1 VSGNVVKSS
10 RFEVLATSHQ
20 ATLVIDRN
28 GTLQYLSDRSANL
41 LECDAE
47 ESIGMSLW
55 EIAAS
60 WEEPLSIAFAPL
72 HDGQRGQTLELY
84 HDETKH
90 WFNLIPVPH
99 NELIVIYLEQI
110 KDDNASRGIREQVH
124 DKFRDQVRE
133 QSGTV
138 ESVRRDRQHD
148 ALHDSL
154 TGFAN
159 RFGLLDILG
168 HSSIW
173 KDGTFLLLDI
183 DRFQRLNDSFGP
195 RFGDDLLI
203 AFSQRLQH
211 ALRPDDIMAR
221 LGGDEFALI
230 LDIRVEEAKLVAE
243 RLQKSLEHPFL
254 VHGSEVALSVS
265 IGILG
270 ELRSYD
276 SKEDLLRDA
285 DLSLHHAKR
294 LGKSKIAVFDPAL
307 RDELLARVA
316 LEKSLKEAIIKR
328 ELEVYYQPI
337 FDLRSNALVGLE
349 TLSRWHRPEGTIS
362 PATFIRIA
370 EETGFIL
377 DIDKWMIDSA
387 CKQMAVWENQG
398 FATAPLNVNVSGSHF
413 AETDMASHFQHVL
426 ETHDIRP
433 SQIHLELT
441 ETVLMDE
448 GKQTQQTLQDLQRLG
463 IKLHID
469 DFGTGYASLSY
480 LQRFS
485 AHGLKIDRSF
495 IAGLKERKSYELI
508 RAIIAMAH
516 ALNMKVV
523 AEGIETPW
531 QLEQLKDLGCDYGQ
545 GYLLAKPQPAQ
556 NIEPLLALVTPTGL
570 AGTHQA
576 LFKN

>member
-1 VSGNVVKSS
+1 VSGNVVNSS

-20 ATLVIDRN
+20 ATLVIARD
-28 GTLQYLSDRSANL
+28 GTLQYLCDRTAKL
-41 LECDAE
+41 LECDVE

-55 EIAAS
+55 DIAAS
-60 WEEPLSIAFAPL
+60 WQEPLSNTFSPL
-72 HDGQRGQTLELY
+72 TNSQRGQTLELY
-84 HDETKH
+84 HNETKY
-90 WFNLIPVPH
+90 WFSLTPVPH
-99 NELIVIYLEQI
+99 GELIVVYLEQI
-110 KDDNASRGIREQVH
+110 KDGNVSRGIREQVH

-133 QSGTV
+133 QSGNV

-168 HSSIW
+168 HSGKW
-173 KDGTFLLLDI
+173 RDGTFLLLDI

-221 LGGDEFALI
+221 LGGDEFALV
-230 LDIRVEEAKLVAE
+230 LDINVEEAKLVAE

-254 VHGSEVALSVS
+254 VHGSEVALSIS

-270 ELRSYD
+270 DLKTYE
-276 SKEDLLRDA
+276 SKEDMLRDA

-316 LEKSLKEAIIKR
+316 LEKSLKEAIVKG

-337 FDLRSNALVGLE
+337 FDLRSNTLVGLE
-349 TLSRWHRPEGTIS
+349 TLSRWHRPEGSIS

-377 DIDKWMIDSA
+377 EIDKWMINSA
-387 CKQMAVWENQG
+387 CKQMALWEHQG

-413 AETDMASHFQHVL
+413 AETDMANHFQHVL

-495 IAGLKERKSYELI
+495 IAGLQERKSYELI

-556 NIEPLLALVTPTGL
+556 NIESLLALAAPTRHSS
-570 AGTHQA
+570 THQA

>member
-1 VSGNVVKSS
+1 VSGNVVNSS
-10 RFEVLATSHQ
+10 RFKVLETSRQ
-20 ATLVIDRN
+20 ATLVIARD
-28 GTLQYLSDRSANL
+28 GSIQYLSNRTAKL
-41 LECDAE
+41 LECEADEVVSA
-47 ESIGMSLW
+47 SLW
-55 EIAAS
+55 DIAAN
-60 WEEPLSIAFAPL
+60 WREPLIKAYQSL
-72 HDGQRGQTLELY
+72 SDEQWGHTLELY
-84 HDETKH
+84 HDETGY
-90 WFNLIPVPH
+90 WFNLTPVPH
-99 NELIVIYLEQI
+99 GELIVIYLEQI
-110 KDDNASRGIREQVH
+110 KDGNASRGIREQVH

-138 ESVRRDRQHD
+138 ESIRRNRQHD

-168 HSSIW
+168 HSGQW
-173 KDGTFLLLDI
+173 RDGTFLLLDI
-183 DRFQRLNDSFGP
+183 DRFQRLNDSLGP

-221 LGGDEFALI
+221 LGGDEFALV
-230 LDIRVEEAKLVAE
+230 LDINVEEAKFVAE

-265 IGILG
+265 IGILDALG
-270 ELRSYD
+270 SYE
-276 SKEDLLRDA
+276 SKEDMLRDA

-316 LEKSLKEAIIKR
+316 LEKSLKEAINKR

-337 FDLRSNALVGLE
+337 FDLRTNALVGLE
-349 TLSRWHRPEGTIS
+349 TLSRWHRPEGAIS
-362 PATFIRIA
+362 PTTFIRIA

-387 CKQMAVWENQG
+387 CQQMSKWQNQG
-398 FATAPLNVNVSGSHF
+398 FVTAPLNVNVSGSHF

-426 ETHDIRP
+426 ETHDIHP

-531 QLEQLKDLGCDYGQ
+531 QLEQLKALGCDHGQ

-556 NIEPLLALVTPTGL
+556 HIEPLLALATPTRP
-570 AGTHQA
+570 TNMHQA